1 MECIQASCMHLF
13 PYPGNRSC
21 RNSIAAARELVIA
34 RSLEGETA
42 VDFPPSCSY
51 GIQGSS
57 SARRKCREEAFK
69 GQQKFCFQANK
80 NLGRNRIDTL
90 ATVDY
95 VVLLGNIFLHPG
107 APHRRK
113 SGVCHVIPTIGTH
126 PISLS
131 IHSLGFKQLCFFS
144 FWWQVPMWSEQVLE
158 YLSLCRI

>member
-1 MECIQASCMHLF
+1 
-13 PYPGNRSC
+13 
-21 RNSIAAARELVIA
+21 
-34 RSLEGETA
+34 
-42 VDFPPSCSY
+42 
-51 GIQGSS
+51 
-57 SARRKCREEAFK
+57 
-69 GQQKFCFQANK
+69 
-80 NLGRNRIDTL
+80 
-90 ATVDY
+90 
-95 VVLLGNIFLHPG
+95 VLLGNIFLHPG